1 MSEQTSM
8 GNHTEQDGVVA
19 ITVADTG
26 QWNKWKMRL
35 IAAVLAALTMLV
47 VLKMADAHPYIDPDS
62 PKYQAMA
69 DGKLTMKPFAFRVL
83 DPAAA
88 RLFAD
93 LTGKPTAEGFRVVAL
108 LSGWALL
115 YGVLS
120 SALEQGQD
128 KWFVP
133 MLILLPFWV
142 RNFTNYFLPD
152 LLHAALCMGYL
163 ALLQRRRWGWASA
176 MLVLMFLARESTLL
190 LAGIAVLTL
199 WWLAARRAAL
209 MQLAGTAVGIVA
221 SKFVARHA
229 YANQHNIND
238 TLYLIGKIPWNL
250 SRNVFGLTLWTNTL
264 QPVTPIR
271 VWNLPHWLPM
281 GGIHQIGYGA
291 YDSYYQISTA
301 AQFLTAFGLG
311 ACIAVF
317 LVWRTPLHKLLPAEE
332 PWLCIAAIYGAVMFL
347 IAPVLGAAMTRL
359 FDYGWPLF
367 LLYLPAIIPRIWR
380 NWPIWAVSSL
390 IVLHLVAAWTA
401 TVQAT
406 LFRVDITR
414 TFAILIG
421 CNLVAAL
428 LLARM
433 TSRQNKQP
441 ASAEIIL

>member
-1 MSEQTSM
+1 MSQQTSM
-8 GNHTEQDGVVA
+8 GSRTRQDGPLTT
-19 ITVADTG
+19 TVAES
-26 QWNKWKMRL
+26 QRQSKWKLRW
-35 IAAVLAALTMLV
+35 IAAVLATLTMLV
-47 VLKMADAHPYIDPDS
+47 VWKMASAHPYIDPDS
-62 PKYQAMA
+62 PKYQALA
-69 DGKLTMKPFAFRVL
+69 DGRPTMKPFAFRVL

-93 LTGKPTAEGFRVVAL
+93 LTGRPTAQGFWIVAL

-128 KWFVP
+128 RWLVP
-133 MLILLPFWV
+133 LLILLPFWV
-142 RNFTNYFLPD
+142 RNFSNYFLPD

-176 MLVLMFLARESTLL
+176 MLALMFLARESTIL
-190 LAGIAVLTL
+190 LAAVAVLTL

-209 MQLAGTAVGIVA
+209 LQLAGTAVGMLA

-229 YANQHNIND
+229 YANRHNISD

-250 SRNVFGLTLWTNTL
+250 SRNVFGLTLWTDTL
-264 QPVTPIR
+264 RPVTPIR
-271 VWNLPHWLPM
+271 VWTLPHWIPM
-281 GGIHQIGYGA
+281 GSIHQIGYGA
-291 YDSYYQISTA
+291 YDWFYQLSTVVQLLA
-301 AQFLTAFGLG
+301 AFGLG
-311 ACIAVF
+311 ACIVVF
-317 LVWRTPLHKLLPAEE
+317 LVWRTPLRKLLPAEE
-332 PWLCIAAIYGAVMFL
+332 PWLCVAAIYGAVTFL
-347 IAPVLGAAMTRL
+347 LAPMLGAAMTRL

-380 NWPIWAVSSL
+380 NWPIWCVSML
-390 IVLHLVAAWTA
+390 VALHLVAAWA
-401 TVQAT
+401 ETVQIT
-406 LFRVDITR
+406 LFHFDIIR

-428 LLARM
+428 ILARM

-441 ASAEIIL
+441 TSA